1 MIERLQSYRK
11 YVYTVIL
18 IVMLAVLGVYVL
30 ILKPTVYQL
39 EAMQHQF
46 NVEFDEVEALHSQL
60 QALQKDVDQKN
71 SIELQK
77 SIPVT
82 PSIEQLILDL
92 EHIEKQ
98 AGVNI
103 TDIAF
108 SKETLGTVEESQS
121 FSEELLK
128 MVSVENTEYTSDD
141 HRWLG
146 KIKLTPIHFDIR
158 ITSSYLNL
166 MKMLTL
172 IEGLPRT
179 IHVESI
185 QFQSQLSNGMD
196 SEELNEE
203 ITGTLSLTAYYAEQ
217 FAPYVSKTPESIVN
231 PAVIR
236 DNPLRYKE

>member
-1 MIERLQSYRK
+1 MIERLQAYRK

-39 EAMQHQF
+39 ETMQHQF
-46 NVEFDEVEALHSQL
+46 NVENDEVEALHSQL

-128 MVSVENTEYTSDD
+128 IVSVENTEYTSDD
-141 HRWLG
+141 HRWLE

-185 QFQSQLSNGMD
+185 QFQSQLSNGTD

-217 FAPYVSKTPESIVN
+217 FAPYVSKTPESTFN

-236 DNPLRYKE
+236 DNPLRYIE